1 MVCAWFSAR
10 SLCCAV
16 CRAARQ
22 AGDIDLTAR
31 ARVRWG
37 LSSQAAM
44 WHPDKNAHTVELA
57 SRKFN
62 EVKIALD
69 ILSDETLRRQY
80 DLKQFKSVLGY
91 RSVRPTAPRRRPLL
105 ARPACSALPL
115 RAAQRHCRAA
125 LALECSQASS
135 MLTCLQHVCRDRRAS
150 GEALRGNM
158 HTCIQ
163 ASSMLTADM
172 PASVPLL
179 SPSCLRRHPQKPPAR
194 DPRRVLKG
202 RERQRRG

>member
-1 MVCAWFSAR
+1 VPKSADYPKIKAAYLKKVLGTLLPQPRVAPGATHTHAVRSLLQRERARGLRGEWAGAMVRAWFSAR
-10 SLCCAV
+10 SLCAV

-37 LSSQAAM
+37 LSAQAAM

-80 DLKQFKSVLGY
+80 DLKQFKNVLGY
-91 RSVRPTAPRRRPLL
+91 RSACPPAPRRPPLL
-105 ARPACSALPL
+105 ALPACPARGGACSAAPL
-115 RAAQRHCRAA
+115 SRCT
-125 LALECSQASS
+125 CSLIAFKCHQ
-135 MLTCLQHVCRDRRAS
+135 
-150 GEALRGNM
+150 G
-158 HTCIQ
+158 
-163 ASSMLTADM
+163 
-172 PASVPLL
+172 
-179 SPSCLRRHPQKPPAR
+179 
-194 DPRRVLKG
+194 
-202 RERQRRG
+202 

>member
-1 MVCAWFSAR
+1 VLGVPKSADYPKIKAAYLKKVLGTLLPQPRVAPGATPAVRSLLRRERARGLRGEWAGSMVRAWFSAR
-10 SLCCAV
+10 SLCAV
-16 CRAARQ
+16 CRADRH
-22 AGDIDLTAR
+22 AGDIDLTGR

-37 LSSQAAM
+37 LSAQAAM

-91 RSVRPTAPRRRPLL
+91 RSAHPPAPRRLPLL
-105 ARPACSALPL
+105 QRAPRAEV

-125 LALECSQASS
+125 LAL
-135 MLTCLQHVCRDRRAS
+135 
-150 GEALRGNM
+150 
-158 HTCIQ
+158 
-163 ASSMLTADM
+163 
-172 PASVPLL
+172 
-179 SPSCLRRHPQKPPAR
+179 
-194 DPRRVLKG
+194 
-202 RERQRRG
+202 